1 MSESTEN
8 ITSGEAAAS
17 TPHRSDGS
25 IWAIFIVLCLVAVVE
40 LYSASSFE
48 VKADNVF
55 GPLLRHGAMLIAGTG
70 IAYGLSKVPYRWF
83 IPLIPIFVT
92 VSVGLMLWVLLKG
105 EVINGARRSFDL
117 FGITIQPAEFL
128 KLSVVLTIALI
139 MSRTQIKGGGIS
151 DKGIVST
158 AIAVLFF
165 GGLLFTQGLTNTILL
180 MAISLSMMLI
190 AGIQWKKFFLVILA
204 YAVAAGCGLAYK
216 SKAGDERRQAELK
229 EVAMTTGQ
237 AMPSRMTTWQ
247 ARIERYLGTNDSI
260 PKHRQ
265 PITAENRQEMFSY
278 IAQANGGAFGV
289 LPGNSR
295 EAARVPLAFSDYIF
309 AIIVEDLG
317 LVGGFILMIVY
328 LSLLARAGNIASRCA
343 RVFPALLVMGMAVMT
358 VFQALFHMAIVTG
371 VFPVSGQPLPLISKG
386 GSSVL
391 ITSIAFGI
399 MLSVSAFAVRSGK
412 RKEIKEEM
420 EALPEQVRAETP
432 TQV

>member
-1 MSESTEN
+1 MEN
-8 ITSGEAAAS
+8 PITPNPAPVRKAD
-17 TPHRSDGS
+17 TY
-25 IWAIFIVLCLVAVVE
+25 IWAIFLVLCIIAIVE

-48 VKADNVF
+48 VKANNVF
-55 GPLLRHGAMLIAGTG
+55 GPLLRHSSMLIAGAG
-70 IAYGLSKVPYRWF
+70 IAYGLSKINYRWF
-83 IPLIPIFVT
+83 IPIIPVFVLF
-92 VSVGLMLWVLLKG
+92 SVGLMLFVLLKG
-105 EVINGARRSFDL
+105 EIVNGARRSFDL

-151 DKGIVST
+151 TKGVVMT
-158 AIAVLFF
+158 AIAVLLF

-190 AGIQWKKFFLVILA
+190 AGIQWKKFAIVLLA
-204 YAVAAGCGLAYK
+204 YGVAAGAGLAYK
-216 SKAGDERRQAELK
+216 SLAGDMRKSQELQ
-229 EVAMTTGQ
+229 EIAATTGENI
-237 AMPSRMTTWQ
+237 PGRSKTWK
-247 ARIERYLGTNDSI
+247 ARIDRYLGNDSI
-260 PKHRQ
+260 PKYAQ
-265 PITAENRQEMFSY
+265 AINAENRQEMYSY
-278 IAQANGGAFGV
+278 IAQANGGFFGV

-309 AIIVEDLG
+309 AIVIEDLG
-317 LVGGFILMIVY
+317 CFGGIVLMIIY

-343 RVFPALLVMGMAVMT
+343 RVFPALLVMGMAVMI

-412 RKEIKEEM
+412 KKEIKEEM
-420 EALPEQVRAETP
+420 EALPEEVRAENP
-432 TQV
+432 TQVL